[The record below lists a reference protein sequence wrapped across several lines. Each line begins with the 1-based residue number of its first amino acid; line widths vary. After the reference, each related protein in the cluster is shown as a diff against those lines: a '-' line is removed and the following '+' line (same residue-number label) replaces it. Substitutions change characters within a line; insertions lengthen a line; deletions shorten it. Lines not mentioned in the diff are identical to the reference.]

1 MGLSVGTTHAGGVY
15 GERGAVGA
23 VNVGGAGGAAGV
35 AGAGGYR
42 AGYAR
47 TQGGANCC
55 VAQGE
60 DCTACGVGCGNG
72 AGNGAMSYVGSG
84 CGEYIQETTY
94 KYIGAGGDFDVVR
107 PRRDFTCLI
116 TTCCLLSLL
125 LLIPLL
131 CWLLSGLTTTLPFDC
146 NEGFPAVW
154 PQDKA
159 DYCCLTEAKG
169 CATTVPTTAFPETTP
184 TQPPTPFPTMPPTPP
199 PTLPPTPGTTVSH
212 GPVDPYNCAVD
223 PESSWDEAK
232 KEWCCRVHHLGC
244 PPTAPPATL
253 PPVVPT
259 APPPPADPFNCADG
273 FANWVAGWSVEKKE
287 WCCSF
292 HGKGCPQQG
301 GGCATSSEPYDC
313 EAGFANWQQGWSV
326 QKKAWCCSN
335 KGKGCPPTAG
345 GCA

>member
-1 MGLSVGTTHAGGVY
+1 MG
-15 GERGAVGA
+15 
-23 VNVGGAGGAAGV
+23 
-35 AGAGGYR
+35 
-42 AGYAR
+42 
-47 TQGGANCC
+47 
-55 VAQGE
+55 AQGE
-60 DCTACGVGCGNG
+60 DCTTCGVGCGNG

-199 PTLPPTPGTTVSH
+199 PTPPPTLPPTPGTTVSH

-232 KEWCCRVHHLGC
+232 KNGAAEFTTLAAPQQPLQRLCHQSCRQHLRHRRTLSIVQMVS
-244 PPTAPPATL
+244 PTGLPAGASKRRSGAAL
-253 PPVVPT
+253 FMGKVAHNRVEVVPPLRSHT
-259 APPPPADPFNCADG
+259 IARLDSQIGNKAGLFKKRRGAAQIRARVVPQPLE
-273 FANWVAGWSVEKKE
+273 VARDDE
-287 WCCSF
+287 
-292 HGKGCPQQG
+292 GC
-301 GGCATSSEPYDC
+301 
-313 EAGFANWQQGWSV
+313 
-326 QKKAWCCSN
+326 
-335 KGKGCPPTAG
+335 
-345 GCA
+345 